1 MWLSRKKTILIVDDE
16 EDFGFF
22 VKANLEAR
30 GSYKV
35 RIATSSE
42 QGIELAM
49 RHRPAAILL
58 DIMMPKVDGF
68 QTLKR
73 LKEQDKTMFIPVV
86 MLTAKHDD
94 ESRISAA
101 GLYCDGYLTK
111 PVKIDDLVAR
121 LDKILGMRLSA

>member
-1 MWLSRKKTILIVDDE
+1 MWLRRKKTILIVDDE

-30 GSYKV
+30 GSYRV

-42 QGIELAM
+42 QGIELAL
-49 RHRPAAILL
+49 RYKPVAILL
-58 DIMMPKVDGF
+58 DIMMPRVDGF

-73 LKEQDKTMFIPVV
+73 LKEQDRTMFIPVI

-121 LDKILGMRLSA
+121 LDKVLGMRESA